1 MLNYT
6 KCVLSCTIQVTIGKQ
21 GHLNQKEVR
30 HVDNYD
36 DLHEDDLVV
45 VNCERTGE
53 RDQQPYI
60 GKVIEISD
68 NMVNIVWLTGA
79 YNKPW
84 KELMLGCGRNRRR
97 SCDLIPIQS
106 IMLFG
111 FTLTTGIRKD
121 RLHKETVQK
130 IKELYDDL
138 NTESE

>member
-1 MLNYT
+1 MSYI
-6 KCVLSCTIQVTIGKQ
+6 IQVTIGNQ
-21 GHLNQKEVR
+21 GHLNAKEVS

-45 VNCERTGE
+45 VNCEQTGE

-60 GKVIEISD
+60 GKVIEIAD
-68 NMVNIVWLTGA
+68 NMVNIVWMTGG

-84 KELMLGCGRNRRR
+84 KELMYGCGRNRRR

-111 FTLTTGIRKD
+111 FTLTTGFRKD
-121 RLHKETVQK
+121 RLPRETVQK
-130 IKELYDDL
+130 IKELYDILD
-138 NTESE
+138 TESEKN